1 MKVLIVEPGYSPY
14 EADLENTPAALTAV
28 LESEQ
33 YTAAFPFDNTVIAA
47 VYGGDAEKPYN
58 RTLGSIGLVQGR
70 FIVCGSRRGRFVG
83 LTREQA
89 QRYSRR
95 RHRVTHSVHLG
106 DREIF
111 LAVQQ
116 DAPLPFYVGYMEVS
130 YELGLARFSG
140 IEGTTEY
147 TEAWE
152 MFIQRLQKQIE
163 QVRAQ
168 RQEHHAPQLLTE
180 ADCIRDSRAGDYEG
194 KVLVMRPG
202 VLRPE
207 YWNAAHQL
215 YFAVDGNGARAG
227 GHGTKVF
234 CINIYTGEH
243 TYIRRTDVMGAVKPD
258 RLPGWAK
265 EKAAALRQDY
275 QREKAA
281 EKQRLE
287 EFLTA
292 RREKETGETLRRP
305 RAAQTRGKEKG
316 GER

>member
-1 MKVLIVEPGYSPY
+1 MEQEEYIVDGH
-14 EADLENTPAALTAV
+14 
-28 LESEQ
+28 
-33 YTAAFPFDNTVIAA
+33 
-47 VYGGDAEKPYN
+47 K
-58 RTLGSIGLVQGR
+58 
-70 FIVCGSRRGRFVG
+70 
-83 LTREQA
+83 
-89 QRYSRR
+89 
-95 RHRVTHSVHLG
+95 VTHSVHLG

-215 YFAVDGNGARAG
+215 YFAVGGNGARAG
-227 GHGTKVF
+227 SHGTKVF

-275 QREKAA
+275 QRNGCTHTGRARSLRARQAA
-281 EKQRLE
+281 SDVC
-287 EFLTA
+287 A
-292 RREKETGETLRRP
+292 ETLAGVAGNFSPPGRTDTAGTKQMRSDRSSTGWSIP
-305 RAAQTRGKEKG
+305 CGSPAACFPAEVKWRASATTTQTQALTGTTAGNTDFGSTHSSTAICCAAIPIRATTISICS
-316 GER
+316 RI